1 MSKQNHTYILD
12 TDKTYAELE
21 TASENKVLKNK
32 MFKKFKYFETIVL
45 NRLIKRFRDQGMS
58 HADAK
63 TNAVASE
70 EYEKHIKGLF
80 VAEVEYETARD
91 KYEHMKILK
100 DMRITEESSA
110 RKIIND
116 RT

>member
-63 TNAVASE
+63 TNAIAKV
-70 EYEKHIKGLF
+70 L
-80 VAEVEYETARD
+80 
-91 KYEHMKILK
+91 
-100 DMRITEESSA
+100 
-110 RKIIND
+110 
-116 RT
+116 